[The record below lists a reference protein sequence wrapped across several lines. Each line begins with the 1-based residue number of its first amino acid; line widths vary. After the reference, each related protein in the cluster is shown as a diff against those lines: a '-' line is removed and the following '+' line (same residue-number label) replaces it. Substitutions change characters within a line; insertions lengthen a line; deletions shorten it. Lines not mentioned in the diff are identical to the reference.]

1 MFRFARVAVVGAGLF
16 LAALPGLAHAGTS
29 TATGTANLNVINQCS
44 VSGATVNLGNYTTS
58 QTVGDIAAS
67 LGLMDYGPV
76 YTAGSRGQDYLTWG
90 TVNCDSGTPYS
101 LSIQGTAV
109 ISHSPGGVYFEW
121 RDAQNSRYT
130 AVLDIYVK
138 SIGSTTVADSVA
150 AAPGAGARANVT
162 PAAGIGT
169 GAPQLVKG
177 SAVWNYDASMSQLYD
192 SVPQGSLSDSLT
204 YTLNF

>member
-1 MFRFARVAVVGAGLF
+1 MIRFPTVTVAALSIGV
-16 LAALPGLAHAGTS
+16 AALPGLARAGTS
-29 TATGTANLNVINQCS
+29 IATGTADLDVINQCS
-44 VSGATVNLGNYTTS
+44 VSGATVNLGNYTAS
-58 QTVGDIAAS
+58 QTLGDIVAS
-67 LGLMDYGPV
+67 LGGMDYGPV
-76 YTAGSRGQDYLTWG
+76 YTAGNRGQDYLTWG

-101 LSIQGTAV
+101 LSIQGTAT
-109 ISHSPGGVYFEW
+109 ISFSPGGIYFEW

-130 AVLDIYVK
+130 AIFDIYVK
-138 SIGSTTVADSVA
+138 SIGGTTVADSVA

-192 SVPQGSLSDSLT
+192 SVPQGSLTDSLT